1 MHILVLNA
9 PPGAGKD
16 AICSYLCENISG
28 VFHEEV
34 KKLLFEVAVRSS
46 GVSKDL
52 WNSLYDRR
60 YKEKPCPYLQIDG
73 EHVSP
78 REWMIHCS
86 ENVIKPIFG
95 QNAFGKAAVENLK
108 KNHQE
113 AWLVVFSD
121 GGFKEEIL
129 ELSNYAYETGGKF
142 FLARIHREG
151 CDWGND
157 SRNWLCLD
165 GIRGYERD
173 FENIDGKMEECAK
186 SIHKWFVFSV
196 TGLGEVK

>member
-16 AICSYLCENISG
+16 AICSYLSENISG

-34 KKLLFEVAVRSS
+34 KKLLFEVATRSA

-73 EHVSP
+73 IQVSP
-78 REWMIHCS
+78 RKWMIHCS

-95 QNAFGKAAVENLK
+95 QNAFVKAAL
-108 KNHQE
+108 
-113 AWLVVFSD
+113 
-121 GGFKEEIL
+121 
-129 ELSNYAYETGGKF
+129 
-142 FLARIHREG
+142 
-151 CDWGND
+151 
-157 SRNWLCLD
+157 
-165 GIRGYERD
+165 
-173 FENIDGKMEECAK
+173 
-186 SIHKWFVFSV
+186 
-196 TGLGEVK
+196 